1 MAAGLPLGLAETS
14 SPSIFSQRLAYGIT
28 PENEHHLVAQRDVR
42 QFQVGGGRG
51 VLRRGLRH
59 GPSLLPA
66 VCWPHT
72 HPLQTPA
79 AVGRASGVW
88 CQEGG
93 AVFCFHQLLPAP
105 LLLGPGNQMPD
116 LS

>member
-14 SPSIFSQRLAYGIT
+14 SLSIFSQRLAYGIT

-42 QFQVGGGRG
+42 QFQVGGGRS
-51 VLRRGLRH
+51 VLGRGLRH

-72 HPLQTPA
+72 HPPQTPA
-79 AVGRASGVW
+79 AVG
-88 CQEGG
+88 
-93 AVFCFHQLLPAP
+93 
-105 LLLGPGNQMPD
+105 
-116 LS
+116 